1 MHSRVFHVETDKTLK
16 EDLDLA
22 YELEENGFVGEV
34 ADYAVNIA
42 PDDDGPNG
50 YDNAVNWFKEAIE
63 ERLGNLVT
71 FYDDNS
77 FEFSAGFKQKW
88 FKETFESFKSVI
100 ENMTLDDFATSELLT
115 YKIQSMIEAKYEFYI
130 YKEDNGYCTL
140 DNFIREDAVDHVKYY
155 IKDVADYH
163 C

>member
-1 MHSRVFHVETDKTLK
+1 MHSRVFHVETDKTIK
-16 EDLDLA
+16 EDLA

-50 YDNAVNWFKEAIE
+50 YDNAVNWFKEVIE
-63 ERLGNLVT
+63 KRLGNLVT

-88 FKETFESFKSVI
+88 FKDSFEDLKSI
-100 ENMTLDDFATSELLT
+100 INNMSLDDFASSGMLT
-115 YKIQSMIEAKYEFYI
+115 YKIQNMIEAKFEFYI
-130 YKEDNGYCTL
+130 YSIDNSYSTL
-140 DNFIREDAVDHVKYY
+140 DEFIREDAIDHVKYY
-155 IKDVADYH
+155 INNIVDYH
-163 C
+163 S